1 MSKIKHIALQFIIPL
16 LLIAIFVAPAA
27 LAKGNLG
34 DAVGNLGKS
43 GEKAGTSEAQVE
55 NVVGTA
61 INAALTLV
69 GLIFLVLMV
78 YAGYL
83 WMTARGEEA
92 TVEKAQKIISAAIIG
107 LVVVMSAA
115 AITKLVTSRFEG

>member
-1 MSKIKHIALQFIIPL
+1 MIHTLKKIAVHFCLSLALVLTFSVP
-16 LLIAIFVAPAA
+16 A
-27 LAKGNLG
+27 LAAGSLG
-34 DAVGNLGKS
+34 DATKNLGTS
-43 GEKAGTSEAQVE
+43 GERAGTTEAE
-55 NVVGTA
+55 LESVVGTT
-61 INAALTLV
+61 INIALTLV

-92 TVEKAQKIISAAIIG
+92 QVDKAQKIISAAIIG

-115 AITKLVTSRFEG
+115 GITRLITSRFEG

>member
-1 MSKIKHIALQFIIPL
+1 MHMKKIIVHITIGLML
-16 LLIAIFVAPAA
+16 LGSMCAPTV

-34 DAVGNLGKS
+34 DAVGNLGTS
-43 GEKAGTSEAQVE
+43 GEKAGTQETQLQ

-61 INAALTLV
+61 INTALTLV

-83 WMTARGEEA
+83 WMTARGEEGQ
-92 TVEKAQKIISAAIIG
+92 VEKAQKIITAAIIG

-115 AITKLVTSRFEG
+115 GITKLVTSRFEG